1 MTRLFILIL
10 LFSPTATALAQTA
23 DDLFNGDLVQEI
35 RLDVHPQDWQ
45 RLKDNYLENTY
56 YPADMHWVYNG
67 RLLDVE
73 QVGIRSR
80 GTGSRNPIKP
90 GLRVDF
96 DRYNSSRQYLGLQ
109 SLVLRNNAQDA
120 SMLHERVTFAFMK
133 RLGIPVPRTAHA
145 RLFVNGE
152 YMGLYTVVE
161 SIDRVFLQDRFRDGE
176 AHLYEYDY
184 GRFDLPYLFE
194 YRGDSPAQYSPK
206 PFKPETHESDP
217 QAERIVAMIRTINQ
231 ASDAQFENAVGE
243 YLDWT
248 AFIAVLAAEAYL
260 AESDG
265 IVGDFGLNNFYLYRQ
280 STTNRF
286 QMLPWDKSQTFASLD
301 REASRNLHSNVLTR
315 RAFLS
320 GATPRLR
327 QLLDVALMNAAAAAG
342 GPGGWL
348 EQEIGREYN
357 QVREAARQDTKKL
370 CDFNQIGSLSPC
382 TNDNFEAAVADM
394 IQFARNRNGRIL
406 YSAP

>member
-1 MTRLFILIL
+1 MTRWLILIL
-10 LFSPTATALAQTA
+10 LFSPAPALAQTA
-23 DDLFNGDLVQEI
+23 DDLFNGELLQEI
-35 RLDVHPQDWQ
+35 RLDVHPYDWQ
-45 RLKDNYLENTY
+45 QLEDNYLENTY
-56 YPADMHWVYNG
+56 YAADLHWVYNG
-67 RLLDVE
+67 RVLDVE

-80 GTGSRNPIKP
+80 GTGSRNPVKP

-96 DRYNSSRQYLGLQ
+96 DRYKSNRQYLGLK

-120 SMLHERVTFAFMK
+120 SMLHERVTFAFMR

-161 SIDRVFLQDRFRDGE
+161 SIDQVFLQDRFQDGE

-184 GRFDLPYLFE
+184 GRLDPPYFFE
-194 YRGDSPAQYSPK
+194 YRGDSPAHYFPK

-231 ASDAQFENAVGE
+231 VSDAQFESAVGE
-243 YLDWT
+243 YLDWP
-248 AFIAVLAAEAYL
+248 AFIALLATEAYL

-280 STTNRF
+280 SATSRF
-286 QMLPWDKSQTFASLD
+286 QMLPWDRGQTFNSLN
-301 REASRNLHSNVLTR
+301 REALRNLHSNVLTR

-320 GATPRLR
+320 GAAPRLR
-327 QLLDVALMNAAAAAG
+327 QMFEVALMNAAMTAG

-348 EQEIGREYN
+348 EQEIAREYN

-382 TNDNFEAAVADM
+382 TNENFEAAVAEM
-394 IQFARNRNGRIL
+394 IQFARNRNARIG
-406 YSAP
+406 YSSP